1 MKKNF
6 EQCMGWLLEHE
17 GGYVNHPK
25 DPGGITNLGVTLKT
39 YAEYKGRD
47 VTDADMRA
55 LTPKD
60 VAPIYK
66 EKYWD
71 KCHCDDLPAGL
82 DWMVFD
88 WAVNSGPGRSAKAL
102 QRIVGETADG
112 AIGPKTIKATFNF
125 DVKDTLGK
133 MYDSRQKFY
142 ESLKTFET
150 FGRGWSKRN
159 DSTFNQAVA
168 LAND

>member
-6 EQCMGWLLEHE
+6 EHCLEMLLEHE